1 MGARLGIAA
10 AVTVL
15 TLLNYFQFPG
25 HTYLQADTQIYVPI
39 LEHIWDP
46 AALPSDPIVLRPH
59 VSFTIYDELAES
71 LRKFTGQGF
80 RQVLAGEQIFFRALG
95 IWGLYLIASSAGL
108 STPLSLL
115 VTAIL
120 SLGATIGGPSVLSFE
135 YEPTPR
141 GFAVPLLFLAIGL
154 IAHGRILS
162 GAIAGSVAFLLHA
175 PTVYPFWAVYLVLAL
190 LPSPTRSRKLW
201 AFAPLLAA
209 GAVLWISSLA
219 QGGGQQM
226 VTFFSRLDPAQETL
240 QRFRASYVWIS
251 IWAGQWLPHYIF
263 LYAATVIAVARL
275 SKALTPELRA
285 FAIGL
290 PLIAILS
297 MPFSYLTLEKMQL
310 ALMPQLQPL
319 RALLFLTVMAELLA
333 AIAACIAVRRNR
345 YWEAALWLVLA
356 YLIPVNTDTMQWPA
370 PNRIAVA
377 LILVALALG
386 AIWADTQHRSWA
398 APLTALVAISSFFI
412 IPIYGKVVNYAPLHS
427 AALDELNTWARSAT
441 PKSAVFLFPEA
452 KRELYPGVFRA
463 EALRTVYVDWKA
475 GGQVNYFKDFGEMWW
490 SRWQDVMVKPFTEA
504 DCPRFAA
511 LGIDY
516 IVLTTGH
523 KLPDRDPEFENASYV
538 AYAIRNQ

>member
-1 MGARLGIAA
+1 MGARLGVAA
-10 AVTVL
+10 AIGLL

-46 AALPSDPIVLRPH
+46 SALPGDPIVLRPH
-59 VSFTIYDELAES
+59 VSFTIYDEVAEA
-71 LRKFTGQGF
+71 LRKLTGRGF
-80 RQVLAGEQIFFRALG
+80 QDVLSGEQIFFRALG

-108 STPLSLL
+108 STPVSLL
-115 VTAIL
+115 VAAIL

-162 GAIAGSVAFLLHA
+162 GATAGSAAFLLHA

-190 LPSPTRSRKLW
+190 LPSATRRRKLW
-201 AFAPLLAA
+201 GFAPLVAA
-209 GAVLWISSLA
+209 GAVLWISSWA
-219 QGGGQQM
+219 QGGGEQM
-226 VTFFSRLDPAQETL
+226 VTFFSRLGPAQETL

-251 IWAGQWLPHYIF
+251 IWAGQWLPHYVF
-263 LYAATVIAVARL
+263 LYAATVLAVARL
-275 SKALTPELRA
+275 GKALTLELRA

-290 PLIAILS
+290 PLIGVLS
-297 MPFSYLTLEKMQL
+297 MPFSYVTLEKMKL

-319 RALLFLTVMAELLA
+319 RALLFLTVMAGLLA
-333 AIAACIAVRRNR
+333 ALAACDAARRSRYGEAV
-345 YWEAALWLVLA
+345 AWLVLA
-356 YLIPVNTDTMQWPA
+356 YFIPVNTNTMQWPT
-370 PNRIAVA
+370 PNRVAVT
-377 LILVALALG
+377 LILSMLALA
-386 AIWADTQHRSWA
+386 AIWADAQRRIWA
-398 APLTALVAISSFFI
+398 VPLIAFVAVSSFFI

-427 AALDELNTWARSAT
+427 AALDELNAWARSAT

-475 GGQVNYFKDFGEMWW
+475 GGQVNYFKDFGELWW
-490 SRWQDVMVKPFTEA
+490 SRWQDVMAPPFSEA

-516 IVLTTGH
+516 IVLAPGR
-523 KLPDRDPEFENASYV
+523 KLVGRSPAFENTRYA